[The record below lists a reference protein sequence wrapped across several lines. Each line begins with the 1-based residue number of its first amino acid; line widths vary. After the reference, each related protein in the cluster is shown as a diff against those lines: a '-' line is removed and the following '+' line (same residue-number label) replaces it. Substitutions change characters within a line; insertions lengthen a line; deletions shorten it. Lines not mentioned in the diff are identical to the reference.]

1 MLSPD
6 FVSRHSEGRVVTM
19 LHGQDTPKYCGPH
32 LRAKRETY
40 LSRWAGMVIAIVV
53 LIALILLIRY
63 LTNR

>member
-6 FVSRHSEGRVVTM
+6 FVSRDPKRRVVTI
-19 LHGQDTPKYCGPH
+19 LHGQATPKYCGPH
-32 LRAKRETY
+32 LRAKRESY

-53 LIALILLIRY
+53 LMVLIFLIRY